1 MREVWTSYKRWM
13 LDDKGYASTTRGT
26 YLGYAHSAHR
36 WLRSNGHT
44 GLPWATDVSIRAYWD
59 TTAPTAESRMHVR
72 AALCAFFACI
82 NDLGWR
88 PDNPAAS
95 LPKLKRPKR
104 LPRPIMGSD
113 AQKVLDVAQ
122 AFDPMVCAIVHLF
135 AYCGIRNAELRAAKW
150 CDLQGNMLRVHG
162 KGDKERVVSVPP
174 IAMAHLARWR
184 TEDPSPDWMFH
195 SDRNWHRPL
204 SKTSL
209 KLLMD
214 EVSDAACVP
223 FTPHILRH
231 TFATELIDVSEGN
244 IAVVQAALGHSSAA
258 TTSMY
263 ALVKP
268 RNLEREQ
275 AKMNYGRME
284 R

>member
-122 AFDPMVCAIVHLF
+122 AFD
-135 AYCGIRNAELRAAKW
+135 GDAAAR
-150 CDLQGNMLRVHG
+150 DVVLLRVGGAAADQRFGQVGQVRH
-162 KGDKERVVSVPP
+162 
-174 IAMAHLARWR
+174 
-184 TEDPSPDWMFH
+184 EDRH
-195 SDRNWHRPL
+195 S
-204 SKTSL
+204 
-209 KLLMD
+209 
-214 EVSDAACVP
+214 
-223 FTPHILRH
+223 
-231 TFATELIDVSEGN
+231 G
-244 IAVVQAALGHSSAA
+244 
-258 TTSMY
+258 
-263 ALVKP
+263 
-268 RNLEREQ
+268 
-275 AKMNYGRME
+275 
-284 R
+284 